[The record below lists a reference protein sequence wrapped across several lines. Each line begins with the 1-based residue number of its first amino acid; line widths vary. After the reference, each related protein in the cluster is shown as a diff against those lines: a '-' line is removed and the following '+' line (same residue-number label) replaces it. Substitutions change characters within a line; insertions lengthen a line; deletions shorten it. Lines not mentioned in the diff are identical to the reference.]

1 MASFATKTKKKT
13 HDNEYLQYLQMQLSN
28 MDTISQRNN
37 MISTGQPVPVAPT
50 DNRSMAEKMK
60 DQMYQRDMMYKNLS
74 KLFDKNNEETSIVMS
89 EFTTLAD
96 IVNFNNKFPELYG
109 ILSSK
114 YAYVKGRQV
123 IDTYNR
129 LIKKQNE
136 YKDVMLPPSMYVSG
150 APITGGS
157 YDRDVDRYDG
167 SIGGNENAVYEGSYT
182 DEGSYANEG
191 SYADDDFD
199 VTPETLD
206 LFREACTSAY
216 SDAEDD
222 ATQSEIDRMI
232 QIIDA
237 TYEAVI
243 NDEDL
248 PDDTPPAFINE
259 LKVSGMIEVMNY
271 TSASVGERLDE
282 VMFLITGIDS
292 TSAETKDD
300 VEELNDDK
308 DTLPPPLQPI
318 TDTRPQPKSDSKP
331 SLQQS
336 LQDAIKNAKGGLKKA
351 EDRND
356 KPSPSLPPKKSSM
369 MDDVQTMINS
379 RASVMKKEEADEED
393 DDDDWLD
400 GAGLKPKRKTPVKRS
415 QKEKDL
421 MKIYKSL
428 VSKRR

>member
-1 MASFATKTKKKT
+1 MSYATKTKKKT

-150 APITGGS
+150 APISGGS

-259 LKVSGMIEVMNY
+259 LKVSGMTEVMNY
-271 TSASVGERLDE
+271 TSVSVVERVDE
-282 VMFLITGIDS
+282 VMFMITGIES
-292 TSAETKDD
+292 TSAEAKDD
-300 VEELNDDK
+300 VEFNDDK

-351 EDRND
+351 EPKDS
-356 KPSPSLPPKKSSM
+356 KPAAPAKKPSM
-369 MDDVQTMINS
+369 MDEVASKITSRRDVL
-379 RASVMKKEEADEED
+379 KDEED
-393 DDDDWLD
+393 DDEDDEDWLE
-400 GAGLKPKRKTPVKRS
+400 GTGMKPKRKTTVKRS
-415 QKEKDL
+415 MKEKEL

>member
-13 HDNEYLQYLQMQLSN
+13 HDNKYLQYLQMQLSN

-37 MISTGQPVPVAPT
+37 MIATGQPVPVAPT

-60 DQMYQRDMMYKNLS
+60 DQMYQRDLMYKNLS

-89 EFTTLAD
+89 EFTNLAD

-150 APITGGS
+150 APISGGS

-167 SIGGNENAVYEGSYT
+167 SIGGNGSAVY
-182 DEGSYANEG
+182 EGSYANEG

-206 LFREACTSAY
+206 LFREACISAY

-222 ATQSEIDRMI
+222 ATKLEIDRMI

-271 TSASVGERLDE
+271 TSVSVVERLDE
-282 VMFLITGIDS
+282 VMFMITGIES
-292 TSAETKDD
+292 TSAEAKDD

-351 EDRND
+351 EDRID

-369 MDDVQTMINS
+369 MDEVASKMTS
-379 RASVMKKEEADEED
+379 RASVMKKEEDDDED
-393 DDDDWLD
+393 DDEDWMD
-400 GAGLKPKRKTPVKRS
+400 GSGIKRKKPVKRS
-415 QKEKDL
+415 MKEKEL